1 MPRNA
6 TKTVTPKPKT
16 VKKSDTVKKSET
28 VPDATNH
35 ALLYKKLSHLEHI
48 LVRPSTYLGSIDKT
62 TDDVYVVVRNTS
74 DEVSIARRTIEYVP
88 ALYKIFDEI
97 LVNATDHYTR
107 LKNDTAETTAQV
119 TSIKVDIDKES
130 GRITVYNDGDGI
142 HIVETEEKSED
153 GKVIY
158 APELIFGHLL
168 TGTNYDDTSERIV
181 GGQNGYG
188 AKLANIFSKEFIV
201 ETVDRTR
208 SQKYIQTFRNNMRER
223 SSPKITSC
231 SGKPYTRISFIP
243 DYERFGLQAGLTDDI
258 IAYMEKRVYDISAWT
273 DKTVSVCYNGKK
285 LDFKSF
291 EKYADLYIGDKT
303 AHPRVFLELGERWEA
318 IVSYNDNSTF
328 EHVSFVNGIHT
339 SRGGKH
345 VEYIVGQIRD
355 GMVEYLKKKRKVV
368 VKPATVRN
376 ELFVFLKSTISNPS
390 FDSQTKET
398 LTTPVSKF
406 GSTATIDD
414 KMIDKIAK
422 TGVMEHIMNVVENKN
437 AKDLQKT
444 DGKKQSVI
452 RGLPKLYDAEMAGT
466 KDSMK
471 CILILTEGDSAKSSV
486 ISGLGQENRKYYGVF
501 PLRGKLLNVKDADVD
516 KVSNN
521 TEITAIKKIMGLKSG
536 TDYSTPQSREEL
548 RYGKI
553 MVLCDSD
560 VDGSH
565 IKGLLMNFFHTYW
578 DTLLKAGFLITMLT
592 PIVKVSKGAS
602 LRSFYNLGDYKAWKD
617 ATPDASSWIVK
628 YYKGLGTS
636 TATEFKEYFSDMRV
650 LNYAWSGDNSSNA
663 IDLAFNKKRADDRK
677 KWLEGYDLYHTLDY
691 ANTTVPFEDF
701 VHKDLIHFS
710 NYDNIR
716 SIPNICDGLKP
727 SQRKILFSAFKRNL
741 TKEIKVAQFA
751 GYVSE
756 HASYHHG
763 EVSLQGA
770 IVSMAQTF
778 VGSNNIALFVP
789 LGAFGTRMNGGSDSA
804 SARYIFTHLHPITTK
819 IYRPEDVPI
828 LNYLDDD
835 GFMIE
840 PSYYVP
846 ILPMILVNGAK
857 GIGTGYSCEIPP
869 HHPMDI
875 VRVLREMLT
884 GGDSEPSTLK
894 PWFHGFRGTV
904 ASVPTTPNYVS
915 KGVYRIV
922 DDTTLE
928 ITELPIGMWSEK
940 YKQFLEDSII
950 DRANPSKKQFIKSY
964 REQCVD
970 DVVYFQVKM
979 DKEALANLEVDPAE
993 MERVFKLVD
1002 NDYTTY
1008 TNMYLYD
1015 TDIHIH
1021 KYVSP
1026 HEIIEEFY
1034 EVRLEHYQKRKAY
1047 QLLALKNELDILRE
1061 RYRFISMITDG
1072 TLEIRGKKRVEVE
1085 EILAFHSFLRLLPKV
1100 KADDTSATATA
1111 DSKKT
1116 PNYDYLVNMPIYS
1129 LTRERMDEL
1138 KAKMDKKQ
1146 VEYDTL
1152 LAKDVK
1158 DIWREELDEFEVS
1171 WCSYVKECE
1180 GRRTET
1186 PSVQKKAKSV
1196 AKKRGMN

>member
-1 MPRNA
+1 MSQPIVKKPRA
-6 TKTVTPKPKT
+6 TKKQTPAVT
-16 VKKSDTVKKSET
+16 ET
-28 VPDATNH
+28 PAKNH

-48 LVRPSTYLGSIDKT
+48 LVRPSTYLGSVDKT
-62 TDDVYVVVRNTS
+62 TDDVYVVHKSTS
-74 DEVSIARRTIEYVP
+74 EEGESVTIERRTIEYVP

-107 LKNDTAETTAQV
+107 LRGDTSEGISQV

-130 GRITVYNDGDGI
+130 GRITVYNDGEGI
-142 HIVETEEKSED
+142 HIVETEEKDED

-168 TGTNYDDTSERIV
+168 TGTNYDDTAERIV

-188 AKLANIFSKEFIV
+188 AKLANIFSKEFVV

-208 SQKYIQTFRNNMRER
+208 SQKYTQTFRNNMRER
-223 SSPKITSC
+223 TAPKIVACHT
-231 SGKPYTRISFIP
+231 KPYTRISFIP
-243 DYERFGLQAGLTDDI
+243 DYERFGLAGLSSGLTDDMV
-258 IAYMEKRVYDISAWT
+258 AYMEKRVYDISAWT
-273 DKTVSVCYNGKK
+273 DKSVSVSYNGKK
-285 LDFKSF
+285 LDYKSF
-291 EKYADLYIGDKT
+291 DKYVNLYLGEKN
-303 AHPRVFLELGERWEA
+303 AHPRVHLELSDRWEV
-318 IVSYNDNSTF
+318 IVSYNVHSVF

-355 GMVEYLKKKRKVV
+355 GLVEYIKKKRKVV

-376 ELFVFLKSTISNPS
+376 ELFVFLKSTISSPS

-406 GSTATIDD
+406 GSTVSMDE

-422 TGVMEHIMNVVENKN
+422 TGILERIMDIVENKN
-437 AKDLQKT
+437 VKDLQKT

-466 KDSMK
+466 KESMK
-471 CILILTEGDSAKSSV
+471 CTLILTEGDSAKSSV

-501 PLRGKLLNVKDADVD
+501 PLRGKLLNVKDADME
-516 KVSNN
+516 KVTANA
-521 TEITAIKKIMGLKSG
+521 EIAAIKKIMGLKSG
-536 TDYSTPQSREEL
+536 VDYSVPASREEL

-553 MVLCDSD
+553 MILCDSD

-578 DTLLKAGFLITMLT
+578 DTLLKSGLLITMLT
-592 PIVKVSKGAS
+592 PIVKVSKAGGVV
-602 LRSFYNLGDYKAWKD
+602 RSFYNLSDYKTWKD
-617 ATPDASSWIVK
+617 TTPDSASWVVK

-636 TATEFKEYFSDMRV
+636 TASEFKEYFSDMRV
-650 LNYAWSGDNSSNA
+650 LNYAWSGSDSSDA

-677 KWLEGYDLYHTLDY
+677 KWLEGYDFHRTLDY
-691 ANTTVPFEDF
+691 ANETVPYEEF
-701 VHKDLIHFS
+701 VNRDLIHFS

-716 SIPNICDGLKP
+716 SIPNMCDGLKP

-819 IYRPEDVPI
+819 IYRPEDAPI

-875 VRVLREMLT
+875 VRVLRGMLT
-884 GGDSEPSTLK
+884 GESRAPAMK
-894 PWFHGFRGTV
+894 PWFLGFRGAV
-904 ASVPTTPNYVS
+904 ASVVTTPNYVS
-915 KGVYRIV
+915 RGVYRVV
-922 DDTTLE
+922 DETTLE
-928 ITELPIGMWSEK
+928 ITELPIGLWSEK

-950 DRANPSKKQFIKSY
+950 DRTNPSKKQFIKSY

-979 DKEALANLEVDPAE
+979 EKEALANLEADPAE
-993 MERVFKLVD
+993 FERVFKLVD

-1015 TDIHIH
+1015 SDIHIH
-1021 KYVSP
+1021 KYTSP

-1034 EVRLEHYQKRKAY
+1034 EVRLEHYHKRKAY
-1047 QLLALKNELDILRE
+1047 QLRALKNDLDILRE
-1061 RYRFISMITDG
+1061 RYRFIRMITEG
-1072 TLEIRGKKRVEVE
+1072 TLEIRGKKRAEVE
-1085 EILAFHSFLRLLPKV
+1085 ALLELNSFLRLSPKLV
-1100 KADDTSATATA
+1100 ESAEEG
-1111 DSKKT
+1111 D
-1116 PNYDYLVNMPIYS
+1116 YDYLVNMPIHS
-1129 LTRERMDEL
+1129 LTKEKMDEL
-1138 KAKMDKKQ
+1138 KNKMEKKQ
-1146 VEYDTL
+1146 CEYDTL
-1152 LAKDVK
+1152 LSKDVK
-1158 DIWREELDEFEVS
+1158 DIWCEELDEFEVA
-1171 WCSYVKECE
+1171 WGAYVKEYE
-1180 GRRTET
+1180 GRKEGCAGDT
-1186 PSVQKKAKSV
+1186 SSS
-1196 AKKRGMN
+1196 AKKGKKKGATVRRK

>member
-1 MPRNA
+1 MPRTVSKQA
-6 TKTVTPKPKT
+6 TKPTKNAA
-16 VKKSDTVKKSET
+16 DTV
-28 VPDATNH
+28 ATAPADPNQH

-62 TDDVYVVVRNTS
+62 TDDVYVVVRNTPDDS
-74 DEVSIARRTIEYVP
+74 AVSIQRRTIEYVP

-107 LKNDTAETTAQV
+107 LKNETGETVARV
-119 TSIKVDIDKES
+119 ANIKVDIEKDT

-142 HIVETEEKSED
+142 HIVETEEKDEK

-168 TGTNYDDTSERIV
+168 TGTNYDDSSERIV

-188 AKLANIFSKEFIV
+188 AKLANIFSKEFTV

-223 SSPKITSC
+223 SLPKITAC
-231 SGKPYTRISFIP
+231 STKPYTRISFIP

-258 IAYMEKRVYDISAWT
+258 LSYMEKRVYDISAWT
-273 DKTVSVCYNGKK
+273 DKTVSVCFNGKK
-285 LDFKSF
+285 LDYKSF
-291 EKYADLYIGDKT
+291 EKYADLYIGDKNT
-303 AHPRVFLELGERWEA
+303 HPRVYLELGERWEA
-318 IVSYNDNSTF
+318 IVSYNDNSLF

-406 GSTATIDD
+406 GSTATVDD

-471 CILILTEGDSAKSSV
+471 CVLILTEGDSAKSSV

-501 PLRGKLLNVKDADVD
+501 PLRGKLLNVKDADVE

-521 TEITAIKKIMGLKSG
+521 AEITAIKKIMGLKSG
-536 TDYSTPQSREEL
+536 IDYSTPQSREDL

-553 MVLCDSD
+553 MILCDSD

-578 DTLLKAGFLITMLT
+578 DTLLQSGFLITMLT
-592 PIVKVSKGAS
+592 PIVKVNKGAVV
-602 LRSFYNLGDYKAWKD
+602 RSFYNLGDYKAWKD
-617 ATPDASSWIVK
+617 ATADASSWTVK

-650 LNYAWSGDNSSNA
+650 LNYTWSGEGSSNA

-677 KWLEGYDLYHTLDY
+677 KWLEGYDLYNTLDY
-691 ANTTVPFEDF
+691 ANTTVAFEDF
-701 VHKDLIHFS
+701 VNRDLIHFS

-770 IVSMAQTF
+770 IVSMAQSF
-778 VGSNNIALFVP
+778 VGANNIALFVA
-789 LGAFGTRMNGGSDSA
+789 LGAFGTRMMGGSDSA
-804 SARYIFTHLHPITTK
+804 SARYIFTHLHPITQK
-819 IYRPEDVPI
+819 IYRPEDAPI

-846 ILPMILVNGAK
+846 ILPMILVNGSK

-875 VRVLREMLT
+875 VRILKATLADDA
-884 GGDSEPSTLK
+884 DSRSTVALK

-904 ASVPTTPNYVS
+904 YAPTTNATSAPNTYPNHVS
-915 KGVYRIV
+915 KGMYRVV
-922 DDTTLE
+922 DDTTID

-950 DRANPSKKQFIKSY
+950 DRTNPSKKQFIKSY

-970 DVVYFQVKM
+970 DIVYFQVKM
-979 DKEALANLEVDPAE
+979 DKEELANLEADPAE
-993 MERVFKLVD
+993 LERVFKLVD
-1002 NDYTTY
+1002 NDSTTY

-1015 TDIHIH
+1015 NDIHIH
-1021 KYVSP
+1021 KYASP
-1026 HEIIEEFY
+1026 YDIIEEFY
-1034 EVRLEHYQKRKAY
+1034 EVRLEHYHKRKAH
-1047 QLLALKNELDILRE
+1047 QLRALKNDLDMLRE
-1061 RYRFISMITDG
+1061 RYRFISMITEG
-1072 TLEIRGKKRVEVE
+1072 TLEIRGKSRVEVE
-1085 EILAFHSFLRLLPKV
+1085 EILASHSFLRLSHKV
-1100 KADDTSATATA
+1100 NKEDD
-1111 DSKKT
+1111 KE
-1116 PNYDYLVNMPIYS
+1116 NYDYLVNMPIYS

-1138 KAKMDKKQ
+1138 KTKMEKKQ

-1152 LAKDVK
+1152 VAKDVK
-1158 DIWREELDEFEVS
+1158 DIWREELDEFEVA
-1171 WCSYVKECE
+1171 WCAYVKECE
-1180 GRRTET
+1180 GRRTE
-1186 PSVQKKAKSV
+1186 VGGKDKKMVGK
-1196 AKKRGMN
+1196 KPTGRKRG